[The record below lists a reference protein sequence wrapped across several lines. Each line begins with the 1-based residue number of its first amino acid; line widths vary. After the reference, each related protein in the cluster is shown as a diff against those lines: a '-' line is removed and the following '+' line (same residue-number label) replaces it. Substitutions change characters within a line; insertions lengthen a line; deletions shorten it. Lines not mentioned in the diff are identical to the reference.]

1 MNTKYKIR
9 NSFTFNLT
17 YHVRK
22 RFNHFISLS
31 YLATLPCSPSSN
43 NKLKPNTTSAS
54 FTSKLE
60 DNKKCSISENEIF
73 QKQSDNKLQRSKSS
87 QSSGNNSDEW
97 DRPTIAKD
105 FSSEPCPHLLVF
117 NSYKNDTLPISNI
130 FATDF
135 NRDNKSISR
144 TTKAT
149 IDEGR

>member
-1 MNTKYKIR
+1 MIDW
-9 NSFTFNLT
+9 LIDWLV
-17 YHVRK
+17 YHANWQITVLIDMK
-22 RFNHFISLS
+22 
-31 YLATLPCSPSSN
+31 
-43 NKLKPNTTSAS
+43 KGWQLK
-54 FTSKLE
+54 
-60 DNKKCSISENEIF
+60 DNEKCSIGENEIS
-73 QKQSDNKLQRSKSS
+73 QKQSDNKLRSSKSS

>member
-9 NSFTFNLT
+9 ILFIYNSNIQCTKVIWNFYF
-17 YHVRK
+17 R
-22 RFNHFISLS
+22 S

-43 NKLKPNTTSAS
+43 NKHKPNTTSAS
-54 FTSKLE
+54 STSKLK
-60 DNKKCSISENEIF
+60 DNKKCSIGENEIS
-73 QKQSDNKLQRSKSS
+73 QKQSDNKLQSSKSS
-87 QSSGNNSDEW
+87 QNSGNNSDEW

-149 IDEGR
+149 IDDGR